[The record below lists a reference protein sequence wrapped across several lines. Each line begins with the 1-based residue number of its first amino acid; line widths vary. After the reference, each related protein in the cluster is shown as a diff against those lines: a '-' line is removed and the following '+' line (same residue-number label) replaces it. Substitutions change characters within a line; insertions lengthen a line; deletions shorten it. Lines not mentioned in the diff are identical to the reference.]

1 MSSRTFPILIPLL
14 LLSTSA
20 DAQLYDDQRG
30 IVGGG
35 GWQGCDPSLIV
46 EFQEQQSDYLTYRF
60 IPTVTNGNAI
70 PYSNVW
76 SVYDGLSF
84 EQYFTDTLTRSF
96 QGPGENLVCL
106 TVNAFDLITQQP
118 CSTTTCRL
126 VNILQDT
133 SCTSLSVDFEL
144 ADAQASSIT
153 FQDISTFD
161 DELVERTWSFGDG
174 STGQGATPSHT
185 YYSSGPFEV
194 CLSVSGPPPVGC
206 TGTTC
211 KWLYLG
217 PVPVPC
223 AEVFDPGFILVQQE
237 GLVGVLDTSITSGMN
252 YSINWDFG
260 DGSPNEQGRF
270 AIHSYAYAGA
280 FQLCSTVRTWG
291 PLLADTCTTTLC
303 RDVFVDV
310 LSVEDGPEATV
321 QLLASPNPVADRL
334 FVDVLTAG
342 VGELVLFDAVGRMV
356 KRHSVGGRG
365 RYVLDLCDLPSGPY
379 ALQLSGS
386 NFRQSL
392 RIIKE

>member
-1 MSSRTFPILIPLL
+1 MSSHTLPVLILLQ
-14 LLSTSA
+14 LLSASA
-20 DAQLYDDQRG
+20 GAQLYDDQRG
-30 IVGGG
+30 IMGGG
-35 GWQGCDPSLIV
+35 GWQGCDPSLVV
-46 EFQEQQSDYLTYRF
+46 EFEEELSGYLTYRF
-60 IPTVTNGNAI
+60 IPFVTNGNTI

-96 QGPGENLVCL
+96 QGPGENLICL

-133 SCTSLSVDFEL
+133 SCSALSVDFEL

-153 FQDISTFD
+153 FQDISTFNG
-161 DELVERTWSFGDG
+161 ELVERTWSFGDG
-174 STGQGATPSHT
+174 STGQGAAPSHT

-194 CLSVSGPPPVGC
+194 CLSVSGPPPIGC
-206 TGTTC
+206 TGTVC

-223 AEVFDPGFILVQQE
+223 EQVFEPGFIMVQQE

-260 DGSPNEQGRF
+260 DGSPTEQGRF
-270 AIHSYAYAGA
+270 ATHSYAYAGA

-303 RDVFVDV
+303 REVFVNV
-310 LSVEDGPEATV
+310 LSVADGSEDPV
-321 QLLASPNPVADRL
+321 QLFASPNPVPDRL
-334 FVDVLTAG
+334 FVSVLPEG
-342 VGELVLFDAVGRMV
+342 IGELVLFDAVGRMV
-356 KRHSVGGRG
+356 LRHAVTGRG
-365 RYVLDLCDLPSGPY
+365 TYVLDLQSLPGGAY
-379 ALQLSGS
+379 ALRLNSS
-386 NFRQSL
+386 RSRHSL